1 MKLSIN
7 EMQVKGM
14 PQGEAYKT
22 GDWFTPLC
30 SDTIVEDG
38 AGAEFGLAEHE
49 YANRAMFLI
58 QAPLGRTYTFFEVCR
73 LLGVNPSL
81 KLSSFDRW
89 GGSAPTEFWDGGLG
103 YGLWDKLDSLQR
115 FSMYNTNGKSNEKC
129 KAERGCYPSEY
140 LKSLADV
147 HAGSVV
153 LPLDFIRAMTDLALV
168 HADILGIKLHP
179 ETVKAAQTYPEQYL
193 LKVAEQCGDTSVLA
207 VRHAAYLG
215 GGDLGATWGTYFDD
229 ADYGGRFV
237 DAQRIARTLLYASSE
252 FFKSLY
258 LVNLYFVNGRQAIV
272 GLGFQDT
279 NPMFILGKFTPS
291 GKFVTSAVRVGRYF
305 STYADV
311 LDVRDEIE
319 DLKPLNC
326 ELKTYLCKTERE
338 WHDGY
343 NGGVSSCMAGF
354 SFRNSPVR
362 IYATTSHGLPDNNLR
377 LLIQYTGELWGDDF
391 KVQARAIVNI
401 EKMQYVRAYGRNA
414 DGIMRALGY
423 EEDKDC
429 LDGCILAKIRNDGEY
444 WLMVYSDGNHDRV
457 DDQGDYWVLTYSG
470 GDAGADT
477 ACGYLEYYDSDRE
490 RALCDNCD
498 EYEDEDEVIEVETED
513 GTMQW
518 CEDCRCSHA
527 TYTRGRGWV
536 SDELLEREAAEE
548 AAADAEY
555 EEDEDEDEEA
565 A

>member
-22 GDWFTPLC
+22 GDWFMPLC
-30 SDTIVEDG
+30 SDTIVEEG
-38 AGAEFGLAEHE
+38 AGVEFGLTEHE
-49 YANRAMFLI
+49 YANRAMFLM
-58 QAPLGRTYTFFEVCR
+58 QAPLGSAYTFFEACR
-73 LLGVNPSL
+73 LLGVNPPL
-81 KLSSFDRW
+81 KLSPFARW
-89 GGSAPTEFWDGGLG
+89 GGSSSTEFWDGLG
-103 YGLWDKLDSLQR
+103 YGLWDKLDRLKG
-115 FSMYNTNGKSNEKC
+115 FVLYNTNGKFNEKC
-129 KAERGCYPSEY
+129 KAERGCYPSEH
-140 LKSLADV
+140 LRDLAAARAD
-147 HAGSVV
+147 SVV
-153 LPLDFIRAMTDLALV
+153 SPLDFIQAMTDLALV

-179 ETVKAAQTYPEQYL
+179 ETVKIAQAYPEQYL
-193 LKVAEQCGDTSVLA
+193 LKVAEQYGDTSVLT
-207 VRHAAYLG
+207 VRSAAYLG

-229 ADYGGRFV
+229 VEYGGCLR
-237 DAQRIARTLLYASSE
+237 DAQRIAHPLLYASAE

-291 GKFVTSAVRVGRYF
+291 GKFVASAVRVGRYF
-305 STYADV
+305 SAYTD
-311 LDVRDEIE
+311 LIDIRDSIE
-319 DLKPLNC
+319 DLKVLNC

-343 NGGVSSCMAGF
+343 NGGVSSCMANF
-354 SFRNSPVR
+354 PFCDSPVR

-429 LDGCILAKIRNDGEY
+429 LDGCVLAKIRNSDGY
-444 WLMVYSDGNHDRV
+444 WLMVYSDGNHDQV
-457 DDQGDYWVLTYSG
+457 DDQGDYWVLTYPD

-477 ACGYLEYYDSDRE
+477 ACGYLEYYDSERE
-490 RALCDNCD
+490 RVLCDNCD
-498 EYEDEDEVIEVETED
+498 ECTDEDEVVDVETGD

-518 CEDCRCSHA
+518 CEHCRDWHA
-527 TYTRGRGWV
+527 THIRGRGWV
-536 SDELLEREAAEE
+536 SDELLELERAEE
-548 AAADAEY
+548 EAD
-555 EEDEDEDEEA
+555 EDEDEDEEA